1 MAAVCCRLIYGGRFS
16 MSWIRSFFD
25 SALES
30 TARASLRLLGRL
42 DIGSEDHLLP
52 QDDRD
57 MVLARTHDLRR
68 NNPVAIGT
76 MKAMIDNVLGSRLV
90 FQARTKDPKW
100 NRKAEKFFRRWS
112 RSVSADGRFDLAGV
126 FAQCVNARLFDGEIL
141 LVPASDGTLQL
152 VESERL
158 RPPAGEKQ
166 AYKLDK
172 RGRVTAWSVANRD
185 ADGRIAPQAPTV
197 TVRDAIHI
205 AWRTRPD
212 QVRGWPELSTVANT
226 MADIGE
232 INSANLKKYK
242 MGALNAWVLSGGGQL
257 KGRNA
262 RATGGARSL
271 AEFKDGSIFE
281 LEQGQSLQAFQNN
294 SPGGEYAP
302 FVQIQLQ
309 LISMALRLPYEFLLM
324 YFAGSN
330 FSASRTALLQ
340 AGKTIKSWQDWL
352 WPYMESVIA
361 WRIAKAIGDGDLP
374 PAPVDD
380 DGRSEWDHWEWTRPA
395 LDWIDPQSAIQS
407 EQEELRLGVTT
418 LSDVA
423 AARGRDLEETLERK
437 ARDLKLVLSVAE
449 REGISAE
456 ALSDNQI
463 PGQAPITIKETDDVQ
478 TF

>member
-1 MAAVCCRLIYGGRFS
+1 

-30 TARASLRLLGRL
+30 TARASLRVLGRL
-42 DIGSEDHLLP
+42 DLGSEDHILP

-68 NNPVAIGT
+68 NNPVASGV

-90 FQARTKDPKW
+90 FQARTSNAEW
-100 NRKAEKFFRRWS
+100 NRKAEKFFRRWAL
-112 RSVSADGRFDLAGV
+112 SASTDGRFDLGGI
-126 FAQCVNARLFDGEIL
+126 FAQCVNARLFDGELL
-141 LVPASDGTLQL
+141 LVPAPDGTLTL
-152 VESERL
+152 VEAERL
-158 RPPAGEKQ
+158 RPEVGEKQ

-172 RGRVTAWSVANRD
+172 YGRVTQWSIANRD
-185 ADGRIAPQAPTV
+185 DNGLIGSNPSRTII
-197 TVRDAIHI
+197 RDAIHV

-212 QVRGWPELSTVANT
+212 QVRGWPELATVANT

-232 INSANLKKYK
+232 INAANLKKYK

-257 KGRNA
+257 KGRNNRSA
-262 RATGGARSL
+262 GGTRSL

-281 LEQGQSLQAFQNN
+281 LEQGQSLQSFQNN

-302 FVQIQLQ
+302 FVQINVQ

-340 AGKTIKSWQDWL
+340 AGKTIRSWQDWL
-352 WPYMESVIA
+352 WPYMQRVIA

-374 PAPVDD
+374 PAPVDAD
-380 DGRSEWDHWEWTRPA
+380 SRSEWDRWEWTRPA

-437 ARDLKLVLSVAE
+437 ARDLKLVIDVAE
-449 REGISAE
+449 RTGVSVA

-463 PGQAPITIKETDDVQ
+463 PGQKPIAIVEDEEDAQ
-478 TF
+478 TV